1 MFCDKKKV
9 AQVVLCSLLAF
20 FLQMGLNQWTNDD
33 HFDQPKLLI
42 ASFSQEEN
50 GPMTTLSTK
59 KVAHFFGKSTFE
71 KQTKQQVATRLL
83 GTIVIEFFFSPPSA
97 PWKTVWFAYII
108 LGSTTNSLC
117 VLFEL
122 EF

>member
-9 AQVVLCSLLAF
+9 PQVVLCSLLAF

-33 HFDQPKLLI
+33 HFNEPKLLI
-42 ASFSQEEN
+42 ASFSHEEN

-71 KQTKQQVATRLL
+71 KQTKQQVATRQL
-83 GTIVIEFFFSPPSA
+83 GTIVIE
-97 PWKTVWFAYII
+97 
-108 LGSTTNSLC
+108 
-117 VLFEL
+117 
-122 EF
+122 